1 MCDPVTIG
9 LAALSVVSSG
19 VGMIGQMNQAS
30 YQAKIADRNASLE
43 REAARQE
50 QENTREAALAHY
62 RKIAA
67 TKGAQR
73 VAGAANGV
81 SLDFGTAADVVAD
94 TEMLGREDVGRIY
107 AQGAQAVKGRDIGAS
122 NYTAEANAQRSART
136 GALIGGIA
144 DMGSSVLGGVSQ
156 YKTLKMNSGGNLAS
170 SVKKTMNQNRAIF

>member
-1 MCDPVTIG
+1 MCDPITIG
-9 LAALSVVSSG
+9 LTALSVVSTG

-73 VAGAANGV
+73 VAAGANGV
-81 SLDFGTAADVVAD
+81 ALDFGTAADVVAD

-144 DMGSSVLGGVSQ
+144 DMGSSVLGGVNQ
-156 YKTLKMNSGGNLAS
+156 YKTMKGKTGGNLMG
-170 SVKKTMNQNRAIF
+170 SVKNTFKQNPSIF